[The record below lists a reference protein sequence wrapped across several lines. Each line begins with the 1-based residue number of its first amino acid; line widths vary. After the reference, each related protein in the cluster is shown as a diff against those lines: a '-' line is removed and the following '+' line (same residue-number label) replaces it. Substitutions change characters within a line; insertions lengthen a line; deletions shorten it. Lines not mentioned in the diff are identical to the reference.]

1 MSAIFRPRHIFIN
14 GKQFGFE
21 GALIANNVIAETRRH
36 RRHGT
41 LEAGHRRSR
50 KGGVEQYANLSVSGN
65 RVRRRE
71 NMARF

>member
-1 MSAIFRPRHIFIN
+1 LSAIFRPGHIFIN

-41 LEAGHRRSR
+41 LEAGHQRSR
-50 KGGVEQYANLSVSGN
+50 QGRCRAIRQPSVSGN
-65 RVRRRE
+65 RVR
-71 NMARF
+71 